1 METSFEQYVDTHLA
15 PSLRA
20 QDKPS
25 IFLLTCIDYR
35 YAHRIIDV
43 MDSKGLRRKYDIFS
57 LAGAAAGANEKPT
70 WLDTLVEHIHVARK
84 IKHPI
89 NHVIIL
95 EHRDCGAYKEFFG
108 LEWDKVTPPVELKSH
123 EEQVIK
129 LSADLKRALIKEI
142 PDLTIASFLL
152 ARDEDD
158 ALKTE

>member
-1 METSFEQYVDTHLA
+1 METSFEQYATELA

-35 YAHRIIDV
+35 YAHRVIDL
-43 MDSKGLRRKYDIFS
+43 MDGQGLRRKYDIFS
-57 LAGAAAGANEKPT
+57 LAGAAAGANEKPK
-70 WLDTLVEHIHVARK
+70 WRDTLIEHIQTARK
-84 IKHPI
+84 IKHMI
-89 NHVIIL
+89 NHLIIL

-108 LEWDKVTPPVELKSH
+108 LEWAKVTPKVELASH
-123 EEQVIK
+123 QAQVIK
-129 LSADLKRALIKEI
+129 LSKALKKAFKKEI

-158 ALKTE
+158 VLDTA

>member
-1 METSFEQYVDTHLA
+1 VTTELS

-20 QDKPS
+20 LDKPG

-35 YAHRIIDV
+35 YAHRIIDL
-43 MDSKGLRRKYDIFS
+43 MDSHDLRRKYDIFS
-57 LAGAAAGANEKPT
+57 LAGAAAGANEKPKWRAT
-70 WLDTLVEHIHVARK
+70 FVEHIQTARK

-89 NHVIIL
+89 NHLIIL

-108 LEWDKVTPPVELKSH
+108 LEWNKVTPKVELASH
-123 EEQVIK
+123 QEQVIK
-129 LSADLKRALIKEI
+129 LSKKLKRVFRKEI